1 MEGNQAQQVQ
11 SESVEE
17 IKKLDNLNKTDIEKV
32 EEISKS
38 INISDSQAII
48 QFGVGAQTKISE
60 FSDTVLKEIQVKDT
74 GDSGQILTDL
84 MLQIKELDVDSLST
98 DESFLSKIPLLS
110 NLVSS
115 SKKFLAKYDTVS
127 VQIEKIIDELHKSR
141 QTLLKDIALLD
152 NLYQKNL
159 EYYKELNLHII
170 AGEKKL
176 KELMEVDL
184 PQLKAKSE
192 ASGDPVDAQK
202 YQDMAQMLN
211 RFEKKIHDLKLSKM
225 LSVQMAPQIRL
236 IQNNNQ
242 VLIEKIQS
250 SILNTIPLWKN
261 QIVIAMGLM
270 RQKKAL
276 EAQKKV
282 SDATNELLTKNS
294 EMLKTGSIEIAKE
307 SERGII
313 DLESLK
319 KINGDLIQT
328 REETIKVQ
336 SEGRQKRKAAEV
348 ELVKMETDLKSKL
361 MEIKKS

>member
-1 MEGNQAQQVQ
+1 M
-11 SESVEE
+11 VE
-17 IKKLDNLNKTDIEKV
+17 KTF
-32 EEISKS
+32 
-38 INISDSQAII
+38 A
-48 QFGVGAQTKISE
+48 
-60 FSDTVLKEIQVKDT
+60 
-74 GDSGQILTDL
+74 
-84 MLQIKELDVDSLST
+84 DVWHD
-98 DESFLSKIPLLS
+98 
-110 NLVSS
+110 
-115 SKKFLAKYDTVS
+115 
-127 VQIEKIIDELHKSR
+127 
-141 QTLLKDIALLD
+141 
-152 NLYQKNL
+152 
-159 EYYKELNLHII
+159 
-170 AGEKKL
+170 
-176 KELMEVDL
+176 
-184 PQLKAKSE
+184 
-192 ASGDPVDAQK
+192 
-202 YQDMAQMLN
+202 
-211 RFEKKIHDLKLSKM
+211 FEKKIHDLKLSKM

-328 REETIKVQ
+328 LEETIKVQ